1 MGVLASVV
9 DMLYR
14 DPSPSRELSRC
25 EIRDQTRCGVGG
37 TLGYEHYMRVVTIYP
52 FLNTIVSAEGP
63 QVISLPVVVN
73 FLPLFNRCEYLT
85 QQLQMLNS
93 VHS

>member
-52 FLNTIVSAEGP
+52 FLNTIVSAETPEEGSRKGLGEGGVR
-63 QVISLPVVVN
+63 VIN
-73 FLPLFNRCEYLT
+73 CKA
-85 QQLQMLNS
+85 
-93 VHS
+93 

>member
-1 MGVLASVV
+1 MVEQYSLCVGVLASVV

-52 FLNTIVSAEGP
+52 FLKVPGGSY
-63 QVISLPVVVN
+63 VIA
-73 FLPLFNRCEYLT
+73 RAT
-85 QQLQMLNS
+85 A
-93 VHS
+93 

>member
-1 MGVLASVV
+1 MVEQYSLCVGVLASVV

-52 FLNTIVSAEGP
+52 FLNTIVSADVG
-63 QVISLPVVVN
+63 
-73 FLPLFNRCEYLT
+73 
-85 QQLQMLNS
+85 
-93 VHS
+93 H